1 MNNTE
6 IVSQPQSS
14 ETVRQPHSN
23 EAVSQPQNNLVRSLV
38 TKAQNLDPKT
48 LLSLSGI
55 VGLTILSGLAI
66 VCFSGSSLSMCN
78 GFLVVG
84 RGALE
89 KA

>member
-6 IVSQPQSS
+6 IVSQPQN
-14 ETVRQPHSN
+14 N
-23 EAVSQPQNNLVRSLV
+23 EIVSQPQNNLVRSLV

-55 VGLTILSGLAI
+55 VGFTILSGLAI
-66 VCFSGSSLSMCN
+66 VCFSGSSLSMGN

-84 RGALE
+84 R
-89 KA
+89 

>member
-6 IVSQPQSS
+6 IVSQPQN
-14 ETVRQPHSN
+14 N
-23 EAVSQPQNNLVRSLV
+23 EIVSQPQNNLVRNLV

-66 VCFSGSSLSMCN
+66 VCFSGSSLSMGN

>member
-1 MNNTE
+1 MKGVSIMNNTE
-6 IVSQPQSS
+6 IVSQPQN
-14 ETVRQPHSN
+14 N
-23 EAVSQPQNNLVRSLV
+23 EIVSQPQNNLVRNLV

-66 VCFSGSSLSMCN
+66 VCFSGSSLSMGN